1 MSLPPSRGANV
12 PAAPVVG
19 PGRQVHVIIPYH
31 NGEDVIS
38 ACLRS
43 LASAAASPVRCTVVD
58 NSPRAGALAAL
69 AAPFPQVDI
78 LRLPGPVGF
87 GKAANAGADRAV
99 AAGAD
104 YLVILNQD
112 TRLGPGAIDALI
124 SALQRHPDCGLAAP
138 LNWALDTG
146 EIEPGF
152 LRSYL
157 AFCPRLVGDAL
168 RGKCRELYEVDF
180 VLGACLALSAGD
192 YRRLGLFDPI
202 YHMYK
207 EDDDL
212 CRRFRR
218 ASRRVG
224 LVTSAH
230 IEHRNSQV
238 GRGPDAR
245 LQRTI
250 RRSFQRYCLK
260 DVELRGPE
268 LAGRLL
274 RITLR
279 DYAEGLGRA
288 QFRHC
293 LAMLGDDLRTI
304 VELPRLLRARR
315 AEAALLAAVGRIT

>member
-1 MSLPPSRGANV
+1 MSLPSTRGAHGPTI
-12 PAAPVVG
+12 PAGNPA
-19 PGRQVHVIIPYH
+19 RNVHVIIPYH
-31 NGEDVIS
+31 NGEDVIC
-38 ACLRS
+38 ACLQS
-43 LASAAASPVRCTVVD
+43 LAGAASSLVRCTVVD
-58 NSPRAGALAAL
+58 NSPREGALARL
-69 AAPFPQVDI
+69 AAPFPQVEV

-87 GKAANAGADRAV
+87 GKAANAGAERAV

-112 TRLGPGAIDALI
+112 TRLGTGSLDALV
-124 SALQRHPDCGLAAP
+124 SALQRHPACGLAAP
-138 LNWALDTG
+138 LNWALETG

-168 RGKCRELYEVDF
+168 RGACRELYEVDF
-180 VLGACLALSAGD
+180 VLGACLALSVAD
-192 YRRLGLFDPI
+192 YRRLGLFDPV

-218 ASRRVG
+218 ASRRIG

-250 RRSFQRYCLK
+250 RRSFQRYCIK
-260 DVELRGPE
+260 DVELGGVE
-268 LAGRLL
+268 LAGKLL

-288 QFRHC
+288 QLGHC

-304 VELPRLLRARR
+304 GEWPRLLRARR
-315 AEAALLAAVGRIT
+315 AEAALLAAVSPSA

>member
-1 MSLPPSRGANV
+1 
-12 PAAPVVG
+12 
-19 PGRQVHVIIPYH
+19 VIIPYH

-43 LASAAASPVRCTVVD
+43 LASAATSPVRCTVVD
-58 NSPRAGALAAL
+58 NSPREGALATL

-87 GKAANAGADRAV
+87 GKAANAGAKRAV

-124 SALQRHPDCGLAAP
+124 AALQRHPACGLAAP

-157 AFCPRLVGDAL
+157 AFCPGLVGDAL
-168 RGKCRELYEVDF
+168 RGTCRELYEVDF
-180 VLGACLALSAGD
+180 VLGACLALSAED

-212 CRRFRR
+212 CRRFRPSHLRPHR
-218 ASRRVG
+218 APEQPSGARSG
-224 LVTSAH
+224 LEAPTHHAAVVPTLLP
-230 IEHRNSQV
+230 Q
-238 GRGPDAR
+238 GRGVAGPGTGRTAAPDYPAGLR
-245 LQRTI
+245 
-250 RRSFQRYCLK
+250 
-260 DVELRGPE
+260 RGP
-268 LAGRLL
+268 RPSS
-274 RITLR
+274 I
-279 DYAEGLGRA
+279 
-288 QFRHC
+288 
-293 LAMLGDDLRTI
+293 
-304 VELPRLLRARR
+304 P
-315 AEAALLAAVGRIT
+315 